1 MREPLQR
8 DMFVRLGLRVAGDAA
23 TASKGSIECTFSVYG
38 ACGRLGIWELG
49 SWIGEGAEFVPVNSI
64 LGTQLWRERDAG
76 GHQPDYQNGSE
87 EESEVRPT

>member
-1 MREPLQR
+1 MRSTR
-8 DMFVRLGLRVAGDAA
+8 D
-23 TASKGSIECTFSVYG
+23 
-38 ACGRLGIWELG
+38 WELG

>member
-1 MREPLQR
+1 MRSTR
-8 DMFVRLGLRVAGDAA
+8 DLGV
-23 TASKGSIECTFSVYG
+23 
-38 ACGRLGIWELG
+38 GILDRR
-49 SWIGEGAEFVPVNSI
+49 GAEFVPVNSI